1 MKNRY
6 EKFVLEAE
14 KGIKFDVSDGENGEL
29 IIRALMVDKPVT
41 SDVVK
46 KEARILQPENSGL
59 NYQNPPIP
67 DGYRYVC
74 GEWSHGFV
82 IERIA
87 DGSQFVWV
95 PVGFLPANG
104 TIDGKTFDKQ
114 FVRNEWQNLNGEWNF
129 AFDDKDEGESKK
141 YFLDFPKSNKI
152 YVPYT
157 YETQLSGIGDESI
170 HYIVW
175 YNRKIEFTKEQIKD
189 KKIILNFEGSDYKTK
204 LWINGNYIGEHIGG
218 YSRFSFDIKNNIV
231 EGENDIT
238 IKVEDSLSKN
248 QPRGKQRYKQESQ
261 KCWYVQTTGIWKT
274 VWLEFVSKQ
283 YFKNIKVTQK
293 IDRLQLEIET
303 NLTERDFESKD
314 YYIETEI
321 SFKGQ
326 ITNKLK
332 EQLNSNCQEV
342 EVKIAQ
348 EGIGHVIQ
356 KWSTENPNLY
366 DIKYKLYCNDKVID
380 VVYSYF
386 GIRDITI
393 KGNKIFLN
401 DEQIYLK
408 LVLDQGYWKETHLTP
423 PNEESIIKDIES
435 VLALGYNGVRKHQK
449 VEDERFLYWCDVKG
463 VLVWGEMASCYE
475 FNDISLQNFIN
486 EWVQV
491 VKQNYNHPSI
501 ITWVPINESWG
512 VPNISTSK
520 EQQNFVNGLYYLTK
534 SIDNTRPVISND
546 GWEHT
551 ISDIITIHD
560 YKQDYNEIKNIYN
573 TNLSKILNN
582 RGKELNCKHNLFA
595 RKL

>member
-1 MKNRY
+1 MIKMK
-6 EKFVLEAE
+6 EKV
-14 KGIKFDVSDGENGEL
+14 
-29 IIRALMVDKPVT
+29 
-41 SDVVK
+41 
-46 KEARILQPENSGL
+46 
-59 NYQNPPIP
+59 
-67 DGYRYVC
+67 
-74 GEWSHGFV
+74 
-82 IERIA
+82 
-87 DGSQFVWV
+87 
-95 PVGFLPANG
+95 
-104 TIDGKTFDKQ
+104 
-114 FVRNEWQNLNGEWNF
+114 
-129 AFDDKDEGESKK
+129 KK

-248 QPRGKQRYKQESQ
+248 QPRGKQRYKQESW

-283 YFKNIKVTQK
+283 YFKNIKVTPK

-326 ITNKLK
+326 ITNKFE

-393 KGNKIFLN
+393 KENKIF
-401 DEQIYLK
+401 
-408 LVLDQGYWKETHLTP
+408 
-423 PNEESIIKDIES
+423 
-435 VLALGYNGVRKHQK
+435 
-449 VEDERFLYWCDVKG
+449 
-463 VLVWGEMASCYE
+463 
-475 FNDISLQNFIN
+475 
-486 EWVQV
+486 
-491 VKQNYNHPSI
+491 
-501 ITWVPINESWG
+501 
-512 VPNISTSK
+512 
-520 EQQNFVNGLYYLTK
+520 
-534 SIDNTRPVISND
+534 
-546 GWEHT
+546 
-551 ISDIITIHD
+551 
-560 YKQDYNEIKNIYN
+560 
-573 TNLSKILNN
+573 
-582 RGKELNCKHNLFA
+582 
-595 RKL
+595 